1 MHKKNTSKGCDRGD
15 DDDDH
20 NNNNNNINNNNN
32 NRDPVMKM
40 VRDFKKGIES
50 VGHQSLVKEASK

>member
-20 NNNNNNINNNNN
+20 NNNNNN
-32 NRDPVMKM
+32 RDPVMKM
-40 VRDFKKGIES
+40 VHDFKKGMES